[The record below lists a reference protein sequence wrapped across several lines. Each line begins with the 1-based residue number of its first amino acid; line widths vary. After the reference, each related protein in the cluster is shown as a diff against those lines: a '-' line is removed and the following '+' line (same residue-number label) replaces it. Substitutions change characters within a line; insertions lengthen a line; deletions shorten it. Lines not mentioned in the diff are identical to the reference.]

1 MGWPTRPRMGPRSPS
16 SALPTS
22 GASRGPA
29 RMWCGSSRPRTATR
43 ARWRQW
49 RPGAGSTGTSRS
61 LIAPPSDRDDAGPLC
76 LLRHNRQLSTT
87 KLVRLPSRE
96 DLAEMAVAAGSR
108 EPAPLAPVHCTPQA
122 LPSAS
127 ASNCPSVHHH
137 ERGSPMK
144 NRKREICTSG
154 SVRDED
160 GQPPHLL
167 GRRNFLHLAACAAAL
182 PVVSRVAWAQAYPS
196 RPITMIVPF
205 PAGGPT
211 DTIGRI
217 VAEGMRVSLRQPIII
232 KNVTGAGGTIGVGR
246 VARAVPDGYTLS
258 VGFLG
263 THVLNGAI
271 YTLQYDVLRDFE
283 PVALLASNPQLI
295 VAKSA
300 TPAKSLNEL
309 IAWLKANPGKAS
321 QGTAG
326 VGSPAHVSGAYFQKE
341 TGTHFQFVPYRGA
354 APAMQDLVAGQIDLM
369 FDQAL
374 NSLPHV
380 RSGKIKAYAV
390 TANTRLAAAPEI
402 PTVDEAGL
410 PGFYISVWSGM
421 WAPKGTP
428 KDVVAK
434 LNAAV
439 VDALAH
445 PTVRQQLA
453 DLGQQVPPRDQ
464 QTPEALR
471 AFQKAEIEKWWPI
484 IKAANIKAQ

>member
-1 MGWPTRPRMGPRSPS
+1 MNLPR
-16 SALPTS
+16 
-22 GASRGPA
+22 
-29 RMWCGSSRPRTATR
+29 
-43 ARWRQW
+43 
-49 RPGAGSTGTSRS
+49 
-61 LIAPPSDRDDAGPLC
+61 
-76 LLRHNRQLSTT
+76 RH
-87 KLVRLPSRE
+87 
-96 DLAEMAVAAGSR
+96 
-108 EPAPLAPVHCTPQA
+108 
-122 LPSAS
+122 
-127 ASNCPSVHHH
+127 
-137 ERGSPMK
+137 
-144 NRKREICTSG
+144 
-154 SVRDED
+154 
-160 GQPPHLL
+160 
-167 GRRNFLHLAACAAAL
+167 FLHLAAGAAAL
-182 PVVSRVAWAQAYPS
+182 SAVSRFAWAQAYPS

-232 KNVTGAGGTIGVGR
+232 ENVTGAGGTIGVGR

-309 IAWLKANPGKAS
+309 IAWLKANPGKAL

-341 TGTHFQFVPYRGA
+341 TGTRFQFVPYRGA
-354 APAMQDLVAGQIDLM
+354 APAMQDLIAGQIDLM
-369 FDQAL
+369 FDQAV
-374 NSLPHV
+374 NSLPHM
-380 RSGKIKAYAV
+380 RGGKIKAYAV
-390 TANTRLAAAPEI
+390 TANTRL
-402 PTVDEAGL
+402 L
-410 PGFYISVWSGM
+410 LGFYISIWSGM

-453 DLGQQVPPRDQ
+453 DLGQEVPPRDQ
-464 QTPEALR
+464 QTPDALG
-471 AFQKAEIEKWWPI
+471 AFQRAEMEKWWPI
-484 IKAANIKAQ
+484 IKAANIKAE

>member
-1 MGWPTRPRMGPRSPS
+1 VGHLLSHPFFPAQRAVYFSKLLRK
-16 SALPTS
+16 
-22 GASRGPA
+22 RGPVENPIIT
-29 RMWCGSSRPRTATR
+29 MGTGEDSVKLPR
-43 ARWRQW
+43 
-49 RPGAGSTGTSRS
+49 
-61 LIAPPSDRDDAGPLC
+61 
-76 LLRHNRQLSTT
+76 
-87 KLVRLPSRE
+87 
-96 DLAEMAVAAGSR
+96 
-108 EPAPLAPVHCTPQA
+108 
-122 LPSAS
+122 
-127 ASNCPSVHHH
+127 
-137 ERGSPMK
+137 
-144 NRKREICTSG
+144 
-154 SVRDED
+154 
-160 GQPPHLL
+160 
-167 GRRNFLHLAACAAAL
+167 RRFLHLAAGVAAL
-182 PVVSRVAWAQAYPS
+182 PAVLRFAWAQGYPA
-196 RPITMIVPF
+196 RPITMVVPF

-211 DTIGRI
+211 DTVGRI
-217 VAEGMRVSLRQPIII
+217 VAEGTRLSLGQPVIIE
-232 KNVTGAGGTIGVGR
+232 NVTGAGGTIGVGR

-271 YTLQYDVLRDFE
+271 YTLQYDVLKDFE

-295 VAKSA
+295 VAKNA

-341 TGTHFQFVPYRGA
+341 TGTRFQFVPYRGA
-354 APAMQDLVAGQIDLM
+354 APAMQDLIAGQIDLM

-380 RSGKIKAYAV
+380 RGGKIKAYAV
-390 TANTRLAAAPEI
+390 TANTRLASAPEI

-410 PGFYISVWSGM
+410 PGFYISIWSGM

-428 KDVVAK
+428 TDVITK

-453 DLGQQVPPRDQ
+453 DLGQAVPPRDQ

-471 AFQKAEIEKWWPI
+471 TFQKAEIEKWWPI
-484 IKAANIKAQ
+484 IKAAGIKAE

>member
-1 MGWPTRPRMGPRSPS
+1 MKRREFITLLG
-16 SALPTS
+16 
-22 GASRGPA
+22 GA
-29 RMWCGSSRPRTATR
+29 
-43 ARWRQW
+43 
-49 RPGAGSTGTSRS
+49 
-61 LIAPPSDRDDAGPLC
+61 
-76 LLRHNRQLSTT
+76 
-87 KLVRLPSRE
+87 
-96 DLAEMAVAAGSR
+96 AA
-108 EPAPLAPVHCTPQA
+108 AWPLAAHAQ
-122 LPSAS
+122 
-127 ASNCPSVHHH
+127 
-137 ERGSPMK
+137 
-144 NRKREICTSG
+144 
-154 SVRDED
+154 
-160 GQPPHLL
+160 Q
-167 GRRNFLHLAACAAAL
+167 
-182 PVVSRVAWAQAYPS
+182 AQAYPT
-196 RPITMIVPF
+196 RPITMVVPF

-211 DTIGRI
+211 DTVGRI
-217 VAEGMRVSLRQPIII
+217 VAERMRLSLGQPIII
-232 KNVTGAGGTIGVGR
+232 ENVTGAGGTIGVGR

-271 YTLQYDVLRDFE
+271 YTLQYDVLNDFE

-295 VAKSA
+295 VAKNA

-341 TGTHFQFVPYRGA
+341 TGARFQFVPYRGA
-354 APAMQDLVAGQIDLM
+354 APAMQDLIAGQIDLM

-380 RSGKIKAYAV
+380 RARKIKAYAV
-390 TANTRLAAAPEI
+390 TADARLASAPEI

-410 PGFYISVWSGM
+410 PRFYISIWSGM
-421 WAPKGTP
+421 WAPKGTT

-453 DLGQQVPPRDQ
+453 DLGQEVPLRDQ

-471 AFQKAEIEKWWPI
+471 AFQRAEIEKWWPI
-484 IKAANIKAQ
+484 IKAANIRAE